1 MDVELG
7 VHGVDFSTIG
17 VELVGAFSVP
27 EQRREMRQIS
37 SMKPKEI
44 FRE

>member
-1 MDVELG
+1 MDAELG
-7 VHGVDFSTIG
+7 VHGINLSLTG

-27 EQRREMRQIS
+27 EQRRQMRQMS

>member
-1 MDVELG
+1 MDAELG
-7 VHGVDFSTIG
+7 VHGINLSLTG
-17 VELVGAFSVP
+17 VELVEDFSVP
-27 EQRREMRQIS
+27 EQRRQMRQMS

>member
-7 VHGVDFSTIG
+7 VHGVDLLTIG
-17 VELVGAFSVP
+17 VEFVGAFSVP
-27 EQRREMRQIS
+27 EQRRQMRQMS